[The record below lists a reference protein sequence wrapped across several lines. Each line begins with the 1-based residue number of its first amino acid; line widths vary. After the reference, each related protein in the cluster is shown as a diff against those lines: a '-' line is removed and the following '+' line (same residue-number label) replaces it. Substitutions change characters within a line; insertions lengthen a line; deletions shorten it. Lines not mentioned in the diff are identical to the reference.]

1 MHDDITI
8 TETIEGFTRPHAR
21 TLTVIDE
28 EGFAPGEV
36 RIVLR
41 GPKRRN
47 FGDFWDSKV
56 NLVNFAKEIIRAY
69 EEKPRNLTTEEIYLT
84 PGEVTQLEEA
94 LDKET

>member
-1 MHDDITI
+1 MKPDITI
-8 TETIEGFTRPHAR
+8 TETIEGYTRPHAR

-41 GPKRRN
+41 GPKGRN

-69 EEKPRNLTTEEIYLT
+69 EEKPSSADQMYLT
-84 PGEVTQLEEA
+84 PGEVIQLERE
-94 LDKET
+94 LDG